1 MKKFF
6 SILAMIV
13 FVMMTAIDLASAEGL
28 LDRNSGTSTLQQQEL
43 DDAFY
48 RGYNDAKTGKDPIGY
63 SAGDMQ
69 NNGEVVRGA
78 GRGALGG
85 AAMGKLSD
93 GDVGKGAAWG
103 AGAGAIKGAIRKR
116 REAQE
121 ETTWASELSNAYNR
135 GYQKG
140 TMETVK
146 ANAKSPKE

>member
-6 SILAMIV
+6 MLSLMIAFMAV
-13 FVMMTAIDLASAEGL
+13 SAIDLASAEGL
-28 LDRNSGTSTLQQQEL
+28 LDRNAGPSTLQQQEL

-48 RGYNDAKTGKDPIGY
+48 RGYNDAKAGKDPIDY

-69 NNGEVVRGA
+69 NNGEVIRGA

-85 AAMGKLSD
+85 AAIGKLSD

-103 AGAGAIKGAIRKR
+103 AGAGAVKGAIRKR

-121 ETTWASELSNAYNR
+121 QTTWASELSNSYNR